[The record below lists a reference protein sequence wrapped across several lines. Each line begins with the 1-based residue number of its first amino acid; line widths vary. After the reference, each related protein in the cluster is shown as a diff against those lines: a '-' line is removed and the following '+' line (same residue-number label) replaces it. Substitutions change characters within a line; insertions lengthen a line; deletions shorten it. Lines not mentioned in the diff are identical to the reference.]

1 MAALYK
7 LLEEQIYVR
16 LIVDVQ
22 RYIRTQEE
30 SMKIQMSDENRREWA
45 VQTANLARL
54 YAAIWEET
62 KT

>member
-22 RYIRTQEE
+22 RYIRSQEE
-30 SMKIQMSDENRREWA
+30 TMKIQMSDENRRQWA
-45 VQTANLARL
+45 EQTAHLARL

>member
-54 YAAIWEET
+54 YAQIWEET